1 MESFNSINVIVP
13 IDGNNN
19 NPLLR
24 FIIHNINTN
33 TNTIDDI
40 MNESF
45 NEEMN
50 VKNPTSKEFIKNLE
64 EFEIIQEDIDNNLS
78 CAICQEQFKLGDSV
92 IGIPCKPH
100 MHYFHNG
107 EGECE
112 GIKPWLNQN
121 NTCPIC
127 RCEFPIEE
135 PINQEEPIE
144 QEQIINNMNINNIIN
159 QPIINIPITPEQII
173 DNQEE
178 IINNMDIP
186 QFPLF
191 TEIFENNLQN
201 FINDVNIQINDVN
214 THINDINTNMNL
226 DIDDIGFSIN
236 EIDEA
241 IRRSLNN

>member
-33 TNTIDDI
+33 TIDDI

-45 NEEMN
+45 NEEIN

-92 IGIPCKPH
+92 IGIPCKPQ
-100 MHYFHNG
+100 MHYYHNG
-107 EGECE
+107 DGECE